1 MFDKGGLDKQQVQ
14 RHFREALSKCGRHH
28 FEHARLPRLNRVPTC
43 HVRPFLAS
51 HATTHDP
58 IRQLALASG
67 QRHTRALWAGFTKC
81 ARVHQLRC
89 VCGLGRKSAEARIR
103 SHARTHARATDS
115 GFAPFSPVA
124 RGHGSALLGGGN
136 QLERQ
141 AAENG
146 ANRCLS
152 AFRHTKS
159 ATRPSDGKA
168 RQKKDS
174 LKRLWPR
181 GGMHL
186 CGEVQEPHCD
196 GRCALAHSS
205 AGAQSD
211 SLHKHVE
218 RVPAL
223 GRIHARLTGRSA

>member
-1 MFDKGGLDKQQVQ
+1 MFDKGWLDKQQVQ

-28 FEHARLPRLNRVPTC
+28 FEHARLPRLNRVPTTC
-43 HVRPFLAS
+43 GYFWRLMPPR
-51 HATTHDP
+51 TTP
-58 IRQLALASG
+58 SG
-67 QRHTRALWAGFTKC
+67 NWRWLVGRGTPGRFGRDSKRARGC
-81 ARVHQLRC
+81 SQLRC

-103 SHARTHARATDS
+103 SHARTHTPQRI
-115 GFAPFSPVA
+115 APFSPVT
-124 RGHGSALLGGGN
+124 RGHGGALLGGGN
-136 QLERQ
+136 QLARQ